1 MQATGETQKYLKWTV
16 CLCSFA
22 IGIMSFVLPI
32 YTKGLGGNALE
43 IGGLFSVFSLVTTL
57 LRPVVGRCIDRFGR
71 KYIYLASLLI
81 YSAAMLFYSFAGSLL
96 MLYTGRI
103 INAIGASC
111 LWVTAYSIATDI
123 SDNENRGATIG
134 KMDGASSKGALLG
147 AVLGFSLLSWVSFR
161 FGWSILFKGYALLC
175 ITAAFIVWRFIP
187 ETIPRKDSPQN
198 EKERQHPVSANYLRL
213 MIVVF
218 IGSVSSSMLSPLLMI
233 YLQDHFTTAVGKLAT
248 AYIPAALVFAFL
260 SPALGRLSDRY
271 GRVKPIIIGTIC
283 SGLIS
288 VGFIYCNRLEL
299 LSLMWALESVGV
311 AAASPAEESLV
322 ADLAG
327 DDIRGRAYGGYLMV
341 AGLGSTI
348 GPLLGGWLYDR
359 TLHTVPFY
367 LNAAILIMDALL
379 AFVLFRH
386 YRAPVKAENNA

>member
-1 MQATGETQKYLKWTV
+1 MQTTGETAKYLKWTV

-96 MLYTGRI
+96 ILYTGRI

-111 LWVTAYSIATDI
+111 LWVTGYSIAIDI
-123 SDNENRGATIG
+123 AGNENRGSTIG
-134 KMDGASSKGALLG
+134 KIDGASAQGALLG
-147 AVLGFSLLSWVSFR
+147 AVLGFLLLSWVSFR
-161 FGWSILFKGYALLC
+161 TGWSILFIGYALLC
-175 ITAAFIVWRFIP
+175 LIAAIIVWRFIP
-187 ETIPRKDSPQN
+187 ETIPHEGRPKN
-198 EKERQHPVSANYLRL
+198 EKEGQPLVSPYYPKL
-213 MIVVF
+213 MVVVF
-218 IGSVSSSMLSPLLMI
+218 IGSVSSSMLSPLVMI
-233 YLQDHFTTAVGKLAT
+233 YLQDRFTTAVGKLAT

-271 GRVKPIIIGTIC
+271 GRIKPIVIGTIC

-311 AAASPAEESLV
+311 AAAAPAEESLV

-341 AGLGSTI
+341 AGLGSTV

-359 TLHTVPFY
+359 MLHTVPFY
-367 LNAAILIMDALL
+367 LNAAILILDALL
-379 AFVLFRH
+379 AFVLFRR
-386 YRAPVKAENNA
+386 YRTPVKAET